1 MDIKWIKTFIVAAQY
16 ENFRQ
21 ASEELFVTQPA
32 ITKHIKR
39 LEEQLNS
46 QLFERVGKHVTLT
59 AAGHRFLP
67 YAREILAQYEQG
79 LDEFEAWKQGYKRKL
94 SIATAPQIASSV
106 LPSLLRSFM
115 NQYPD
120 IEVLID
126 VLKSYEIGEEISAGR
141 ADIGLTRVKPIQM
154 NIYCQ
159 MVHEEPVILVGP
171 NDVNLDEKTG
181 LHTYRLITH
190 NHPDYWDDLLHDVK
204 RVYPNVR
211 TMAVNQVEITK
222 KFIEQGL
229 GISYLPRSMVKEE
242 ISMGKLLEV
251 KSNQISPP
259 ASATYILTKVE
270 TDEVR
275 AFSQFLREE
284 IVDF

>member
-1 MDIKWIKTFIVAAQY
+1 MDIKWIKTFIIAAQY

-46 QLFERVGKHVTLT
+46 QLFERGGKHVALT

-67 YAREILAQYEQG
+67 YARGILAQYEQG

-106 LPSLLRSFM
+106 LPSLLRNFM
-115 NQYPD
+115 DQYPD
-120 IEVLID
+120 IEVLIN
-126 VLKSYEIGEEISAGR
+126 VLKSYEIGEEVSAGR
-141 ADIGLTRVKPIQM
+141 VDIGLTRVKPIQT
-154 NIYCQ
+154 NIQCQ
-159 MVHEEPVILVGP
+159 MIHEEPVILVGP
-171 NDVNLDEKTG
+171 NDVSLDEKAG

-190 NHPDYWDDLLHDVK
+190 NHPDYWNDLLHDIK
-204 RVYPNVR
+204 RFYPNVR
-211 TMAVNQVEITK
+211 TMAVNQIEITK

-251 KSNQISPP
+251 KSNRISPP
-259 ASATYILTKVE
+259 TSATYILTKVE
-270 TDEVR
+270 TKEVT

-284 IVDF
+284 IVNF

>member
-204 RVYPNVR
+204 RVYPIVR